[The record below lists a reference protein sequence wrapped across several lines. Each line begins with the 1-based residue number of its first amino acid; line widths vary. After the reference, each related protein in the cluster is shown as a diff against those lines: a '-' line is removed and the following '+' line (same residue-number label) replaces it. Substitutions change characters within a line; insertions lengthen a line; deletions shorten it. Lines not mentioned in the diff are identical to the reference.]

1 MKKRGFTLI
10 ELLVVIA
17 IIGILA
23 AMVLVAISGARAKA
37 RDATRKSD
45 MRSLKTALVLY
56 YTDNDA
62 YPEVTTAGAI
72 EVANDVLLAGI
83 ISGSYMKEIPSEP
96 GSGTAY
102 GYTTNKS
109 TGVVATDF
117 AVACLLENTN
127 DSDDGDITDGAL
139 SLTGDPAVAV
149 TLTGYTYALSSD

>member
-45 MRSLKTALVLY
+45 MRSMKTALALY

-62 YPEVTTAGAI
+62 YPEVTTGGTF
-72 EVANDVLLAGI
+72 EDVAAATLGGLTT
-83 ISGSYMKEIPSEP
+83 GSYMKELPEDP
-96 GSGTAY
+96 GGTNAY
-102 GYTTNKS
+102 GYTVDTD
-109 TGVVATDF
+109 TGTVSTDF
-117 AVACLLENTN
+117 AVACILENTN
-127 DSDDGDITDGAL
+127 DSDNGDIADDGSL
-139 SLTGDPAVAV
+139 SISGQAV
-149 TLTGYTYALSSD
+149 TLGTYTYALSAD

>member
-1 MKKRGFTLI
+1 MKRRGFTLI

-45 MRSLKTALVLY
+45 MRSMKTALALY

-62 YPEVTTAGAI
+62 YPEVTTGGTI
-72 EVANDVLLAGI
+72 EEADDTLLAGI
-83 ISGSYMKEIPSEP
+83 ISGSYMKEIPAEP

-102 GYTTNKS
+102 GYTTNMDAG
-109 TGVVATDF
+109 TVPTDF
-117 AVACLLENTN
+117 AVACTLENTN
-127 DSDDGDITDGAL
+127 DTDNGDIADDD
-139 SLTGDPAVAV
+139 SLTLSGEVAV
-149 TLTGYTYALSSD
+149 TLGDYTYALSSD